1 MKTVIE
7 NFGTKQAIIIVTSYK
22 NVTKKVVV
30 NSGKSVVIWFK
41 NGSIIYFNR

>member
-7 NFGTKQAIIIVTSYK
+7 NFGNKQALIIVTSYK

-30 NSGKSVVIWFK
+30 NNGKSDVVWFK
-41 NGSIIYFNR
+41 NGYKINL

>member
-1 MKTVIE
+1 MKKVIE

-30 NSGKSVVIWFK
+30 NGGKASVVWFK
-41 NGSIIYFNR
+41 NGYKINL